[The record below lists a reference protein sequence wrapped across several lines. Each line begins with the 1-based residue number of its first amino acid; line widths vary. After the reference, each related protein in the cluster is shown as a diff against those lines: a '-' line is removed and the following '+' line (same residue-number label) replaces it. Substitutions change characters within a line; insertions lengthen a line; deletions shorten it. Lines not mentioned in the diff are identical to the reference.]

1 MLLGEPKPE
10 ISVVVEN
17 YLQAI
22 YKLKERGER
31 VFPTRLAEVM
41 DVSVATV
48 AGTLKRLGKQGMI
61 EVGETKEV
69 HFTVRGSEV
78 GESVVRRHRLAECML
93 TQLLGVEWPRAHVE
107 AHRLEHAISPY
118 VETKLAM
125 ALGYPMTN
133 PFGLPIPGYCE
144 GLNPP
149 AMKPLNEIGEGET
162 TVVEQVPEEDGRLL
176 EFFDG
181 NGLRPGASLE
191 VVEIAPYK
199 GTITVLVN
207 GAEVVLGT
215 EVATTVMVRTGAGS
229 DPVE

>member
-61 EVGETKEV
+61 EVGESKEV
-69 HFTVRGSEV
+69 HFTDRGSEV

-93 TQLLGVEWPRAHVE
+93 TELLGVEWPRAHAE

-118 VETKLAM
+118 VETKLATS
-125 ALGYPMTN
+125 LGYPVTN
-133 PFGLPIPGYCE
+133 PFGAPIPGYSE
-144 GLNPP
+144 GIDRP
-149 AMKPLNEIGEGET
+149 AVKPLNETSQGES
-162 TVVEQVPEEDGRLL
+162 TVVAQVPEEDLRLL
-176 EFFDG
+176 EFFDD
-181 NGLRPGASLE
+181 NGVRPGAGLE
-191 VVEIAPYK
+191 VLEIAPYK
-199 GTITVLVN
+199 GTMTLLVN

-215 EVATTVMVRTGAGS
+215 EVAATVMVRI
-229 DPVE
+229 